1 MKKKYATM
9 NDLLATYSAHV
20 SRSYPSPGQ
29 FRANLDR
36 ILAAKRE
43 RFPDGKYID
52 SLEMNI
58 VFLHDLIVEGE
69 AALDVLFD
77 PKKSMSMDSSCVD
90 ALLLEMEERVRG
102 RSEQRSSDA
111 FSGGGGGDF
120 AELIALKG
128 TDVSAYMEKLEST
141 YRHLMILKVLLFEF
155 FNVMGPVMSR
165 HPVARTNEE
174 TRRQVLNHIELT
186 ANYYLGT
193 IALKDGGEL

>member
-1 MKKKYATM
+1 M

-29 FRANLDR
+29 FSENLAR
-36 ILAAKRE
+36 VLAAKRE
-43 RFPDGKYID
+43 RFAGEEYIA
-52 SLEMNI
+52 SLEKNV

-77 PKKSMSMDSSCVD
+77 PKKSISMNSSRVNS
-90 ALLLEMEERVRG
+90 LLLEMEKRVRG
-102 RSEQRSSDA
+102 RSEQRRNETFGEEGD
-111 FSGGGGGDF
+111 GDF
-120 AELIALKG
+120 AELVELRR
-128 TDVSAYMEKLEST
+128 TDVSAYLEKLEST
-141 YRHLMILKVLLFEF
+141 YRHLMIFKVLLFEF

-165 HPVARTNEE
+165 YPVARTTEE

-193 IALKDGGEL
+193 IAVEDEGGR